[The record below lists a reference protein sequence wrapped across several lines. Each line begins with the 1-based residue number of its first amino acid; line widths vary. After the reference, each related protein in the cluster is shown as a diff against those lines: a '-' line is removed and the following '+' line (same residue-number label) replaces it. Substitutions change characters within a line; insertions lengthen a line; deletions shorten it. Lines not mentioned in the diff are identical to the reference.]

1 MCDRS
6 VMILESF
13 FLLLGGAGV
22 PDRGMIAD
30 WENRDQS
37 GFDHN
42 KTHPCLYLQKFLI
55 DKQVLFLC
63 CKQTLQMTRLVPEQ

>member
-1 MCDRS
+1 
-6 VMILESF
+6 MILESF

-22 PDRGMIAD
+22 PNRGMIPD

-42 KTHPCLYLQKFLI
+42 KTYPCLFAVVF
-55 DKQVLFLC
+55 D
-63 CKQTLQMTRLVPEQ
+63 